1 MELAKLEIIC
11 ECGKIFRI
19 RPRGVAGEMIC
30 PTCDRRIAIP
40 ASPDA
45 ILRNDVQ
52 SASERKWSFDLKHF
66 VMGLSMT
73 LVGVVGGIVFF
84 WCVNAGTSGR
94 GMIYL
99 PVFSLVFL
107 VIGLTF
113 LTKGLFG
120 DLIELD

>member
-1 MELAKLEIIC
+1 
-11 ECGKIFRI
+11 
-19 RPRGVAGEMIC
+19 
-30 PTCDRRIAIP
+30 
-40 ASPDA
+40 
-45 ILRNDVQ
+45 
-52 SASERKWSFDLKHF
+52 
-66 VMGLSMT
+66 MT
-73 LVGVVGGIVFF
+73 VVGGTGGVVFF
-84 WCVNAGTSGR
+84 WCINAGTTGR